1 MPETFKYG
9 IVITGLIASG
19 KSTVIKMLSAR
30 GYSVICA
37 DEIAHKILNIKA
49 KQIAQIF
56 GADLLE
62 TNFNQKLKNQP
73 TINRAKLGKIV
84 FSDNQARQK
93 LQEILHP
100 LIYEQIIKKAKKLEK
115 EKKLY
120 FVDIPLFF
128 ESGGKQKYN
137 FKVALIYAPKS
148 QALRRLIA
156 RNNLEKN
163 QALLR
168 INAQM
173 DIEQKRLL
181 SDFIINNSAD
191 LENLEKN
198 LESFLEILNP
208 FSDDCGTNLN

>member
-1 MPETFKYG
+1 M
-9 IVITGLIASG
+9 
-19 KSTVIKMLSAR
+19 
-30 GYSVICA
+30 
-37 DEIAHKILNIKA
+37 
-49 KQIAQIF
+49 
-56 GADLLE
+56 
-62 TNFNQKLKNQP
+62 
-73 TINRAKLGKIV
+73 
-84 FSDNQARQK
+84 
-93 LQEILHP
+93 
-100 LIYEQIIKKAKKLEK
+100 
-115 EKKLY
+115 
-120 FVDIPLFF
+120 DIPLFF

-148 QALRRLIA
+148 LALRRLIA

-181 SDFIINNSAD
+181 SDFIIDNSAD

-208 FSDDCGTNLN
+208 FSDNCGTNVN